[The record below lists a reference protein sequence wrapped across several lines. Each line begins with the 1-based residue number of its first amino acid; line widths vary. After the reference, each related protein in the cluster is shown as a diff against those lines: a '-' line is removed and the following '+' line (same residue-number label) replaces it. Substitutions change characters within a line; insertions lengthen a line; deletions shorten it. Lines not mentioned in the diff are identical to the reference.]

1 MNIKHFKLLKL
12 IFPICRCLQLMR
24 HEIDWTNDQQ
34 MLGDGDLNTKIFQRN
49 EDQSFN
55 VLKH

>member
-1 MNIKHFKLLKL
+1 
-12 IFPICRCLQLMR
+12 MR

-34 MLGDGDLNTKIFQRN
+34 MLGDGDLNTKIFQRI